1 MPRILI
7 FGATPSQGGIETF
20 IVNVS
25 KVTQG
30 LAKIYLYNSSENKL
44 AYQDKLEQKYGVHVF
59 TVVSSLNLVGHF
71 TRKFKY
77 KKFFKQHQF
86 DIVHIN
92 ANSPSNYDFA
102 QEALKSGAKVIYHSH
117 NDSSES
123 FVFKS
128 NKLKLIQKLVRNYQR
143 FRLNRLPIK
152 KVAVSTNASKW
163 MFSSKQ
169 KVRIIPN
176 GVDFLKFKFSKIKR
190 EKTRKILNIG
200 QNDTVLLTA
209 SRLTKQ
215 KNFTKALNIAS
226 LALKKGCIDHFVI
239 IGDGDEMQ
247 SILQFINNLS
257 LNIRDKIH
265 VMGAQDDMQS
275 WYSLADFLL
284 MPSLYEGLPYS
295 ILEAQSNGLECFVS
309 TAIPSQAVISES
321 LMHFHENSESDLE
334 WVNDIEKYRN
344 QRILNAETGY
354 INAIQS
360 IYSLNNFKE
369 IMCDLYGIRYK

>member
-7 FGATPSQGGIETF
+7 FGATSSQGGIETF
-20 IVNVS
+20 IVNVC

-30 LAKIYLYNSSENKL
+30 LAKIYLYNFSENKL

-59 TVVSSLNLVGHF
+59 TLISSLNLVGHF
-71 TRKFKY
+71 TRKLQY

-86 DIVHIN
+86 DIVHVN

-123 FVFKS
+123 FVFQS
-128 NKLKLIQKLVRNYQR
+128 NKLKLIQKLIRRYQR

-152 KVAVSTNASKW
+152 KVAVSANASKW
-163 MFSSKQ
+163 MFSSEQ

-190 EKTRKILNIG
+190 EKIRKNLNIG

-215 KNFTKALNIAS
+215 KNFTKVLSIAS
-226 LALKKGCIDHFVI
+226 LALKKGSMDHFVI
-239 IGDGDEMQ
+239 IGDGDQMQ
-247 SILQFINNLS
+247 NIQQFINNLS
-257 LNIRDKIH
+257 LNIRNKIH
-265 VMGAQDDMQS
+265 IMGAQDDMQS

-309 TAIPSQAVISES
+309 TAIPSEAVISKS
-321 LMHFHENSESDLE
+321 LMHFHENSESDSE
-334 WVNDIEKYRN
+334 WVKDIEKYRN
-344 QRILNAETGY
+344 QRIFDAETGY

-369 IMCDLYGIRYK
+369 IICDLYGIRYK

>member
-1 MPRILI
+1 MLKILI
-7 FGATPSQGGIETF
+7 FGVTPAQGGIETF
-20 IVNVS
+20 VLNVC

-30 LAKIYLYNSSENKL
+30 LAEVHLFNFSDSEV
-44 AYQDKLEQKYGVHVF
+44 AYQATFQREYGVNTFNVI
-59 TVVSSLNLVGHF
+59 TKRNTIGHI
-71 TRKFKY
+71 TRKLQY
-77 KKFFKQHQF
+77 KKFFKHHKF

-128 NKLKLIQKLVRNYQR
+128 DKLKAIQKLIRKYQR

-163 MFSSKQ
+163 MFSSERE
-169 KVRIIPN
+169 VRIIPN

-200 QNDTVLLTA
+200 QSDTVLLTA

-215 KNFTKALNIAS
+215 KNFTKVLSIVS
-226 LALKKGCIDHFVI
+226 LALKKGSIDHFVL
-239 IGDGDEMQ
+239 IGDGDQMQ
-247 SILQFINNLS
+247 NIRQSINNLS

-309 TAIPSQAVISES
+309 TAIPNQAVLSEN
-321 LMHFHENSESDLE
+321 LIHFHKNSESDLE
-334 WVNDIEKYRN
+334 WVNDIEKYQN

-354 INAIQS
+354 INAFQS
-360 IYSLNNFKE
+360 KYSLNNFKG
-369 IMCDLYGIRYK
+369 IICDLYGIRYK